1 MPPLIQ
7 KIKDLIQHYDSTFP
21 RNSNVQVGTIVN
33 QLEQLIEEEEAHLE
47 KMAEYFEQQETW
59 NESRE
64 VYSQVKLFD

>member
-1 MPPLIQ
+1 MPALIQ

-21 RNSNVQVGTIVN
+21 RNSTVQIGTIVN

-47 KMAEYFEQQETW
+47 KMAEYFEQQEAW

-64 VYSQVKLFD
+64 VYGQVKLFD